1 MTISRVVIV
10 GVGAVGGSIA
20 GLVANS
26 GMHIAMVARGE
37 HGRAIRENGLRL
49 ALFDGDL
56 LTCAE
61 CFESVSEVDWQLGD
75 IVVLATK
82 LNDAQQVMNE
92 VLTAAGKGIPIV
104 CATNGVIAES
114 WAESR
119 FENVIGMMVWLP
131 ATHLKPGEVMLHST
145 EVRGALDV
153 GGTKNAT
160 RISQALASILQKS
173 GFDSLTHENIL
184 AWKRA
189 KWITNLG
196 GAAQAMVEDDWMS
209 VLKAAQAEGENT
221 LEHSGLPRIATR
233 ELLDRCD
240 SIKLTEVQGFVRSG
254 GSTWQSRQRGK
265 PLESIFIEGA
275 MADLGESLGVP
286 VPVNRFLAEAS
297 KQPRSFS
304 SDEILTKTIKKT

>member
-56 LTCAE
+56 FTCAE

-104 CATNGVIAES
+104 CATNGVI
-114 WAESR
+114 
-119 FENVIGMMVWLP
+119 F
-131 ATHLKPGEVMLHST
+131 
-145 EVRGALDV
+145 
-153 GGTKNAT
+153 
-160 RISQALASILQKS
+160 
-173 GFDSLTHENIL
+173 
-184 AWKRA
+184 
-189 KWITNLG
+189 
-196 GAAQAMVEDDWMS
+196 
-209 VLKAAQAEGENT
+209 
-221 LEHSGLPRIATR
+221 
-233 ELLDRCD
+233 
-240 SIKLTEVQGFVRSG
+240 
-254 GSTWQSRQRGK
+254 RQR
-265 PLESIFIEGA
+265 
-275 MADLGESLGVP
+275 
-286 VPVNRFLAEAS
+286 
-297 KQPRSFS
+297 
-304 SDEILTKTIKKT
+304 T